1 MAHETDIYNNIS
13 AQTQVGIIERM
24 LLRNDIE
31 EKCGVRSVK
40 TFSTYQ
46 VEKNVGEI
54 LHKQTSKCVNQI
66 RMRFRQ
72 QRTRKILK

>member
-1 MAHETDIYNNIS
+1 MRKRDPNSPKPGCGVAHETDIYNNIS

-46 VEKNVGEI
+46 SG
-54 LHKQTSKCVNQI
+54 
-66 RMRFRQ
+66 
-72 QRTRKILK
+72 